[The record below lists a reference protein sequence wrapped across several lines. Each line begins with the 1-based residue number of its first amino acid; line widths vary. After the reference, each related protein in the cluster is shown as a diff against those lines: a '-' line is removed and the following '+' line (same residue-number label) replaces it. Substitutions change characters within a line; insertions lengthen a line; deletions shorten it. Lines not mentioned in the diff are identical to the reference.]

1 MNKKEEL
8 IVLYIDGKLKG
19 EQLEKFEKLLKE
31 EPELYREVEEQKK
44 LKEVMD
50 MIVVKNPDRAWEEY
64 WKILY
69 NRIERGIGWVFFSIG
84 AIILLTYGIIEW
96 IQSVLKDVELPIFAK
111 IGIFALVFGFVILLI
126 SVLRERIFISR
137 RDKYSKEVHK

>member
-96 IQSVLKDVELPIFAK
+96 IQAVLKDVELPIFAK
-111 IGIFALVFGFVILLI
+111 IGIFTLVFGFVILLI